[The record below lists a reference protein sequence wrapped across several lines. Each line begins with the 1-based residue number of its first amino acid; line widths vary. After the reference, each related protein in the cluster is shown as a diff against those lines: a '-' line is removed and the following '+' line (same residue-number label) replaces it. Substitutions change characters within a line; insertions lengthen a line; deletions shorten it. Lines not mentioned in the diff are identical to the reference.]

1 MTSLNAE
8 AQVSA
13 RTQPT
18 AYRVVLQDA
27 QGHQWQADE
36 PLAVGGQDS
45 GPNPKQLLLSALGAC
60 TAITLRM
67 YAERKGWPLQHVEVT
82 LAYAPVASE
91 GTPPVIVSQIHLE
104 GPLDDAQRE
113 RLLKIAQVCP
123 VHKLLSQPLQID
135 SCLWEAEV

>member
-45 GPNPKQLLLSALGAC
+45 GPNPKQPYHHSN
-60 TAITLRM
+60 
-67 YAERKGWPLQHVEVT
+67 
-82 LAYAPVASE
+82 
-91 GTPPVIVSQIHLE
+91 
-104 GPLDDAQRE
+104 DDN
-113 RLLKIAQVCP
+113 
-123 VHKLLSQPLQID
+123 
-135 SCLWEAEV
+135 